1 MPCLLHCDFTYAIFY
16 SFFGFLIQ
24 HIFAIAGTV
33 AHIADGSDVFKFWIY
48 DIFAIAGTVAH
59 IADGSDIWKP
69 RIYTDPQSH
78 SASIHIAGQH

>member
-24 HIFAIAGTV
+24 
-33 AHIADGSDVFKFWIY
+33 